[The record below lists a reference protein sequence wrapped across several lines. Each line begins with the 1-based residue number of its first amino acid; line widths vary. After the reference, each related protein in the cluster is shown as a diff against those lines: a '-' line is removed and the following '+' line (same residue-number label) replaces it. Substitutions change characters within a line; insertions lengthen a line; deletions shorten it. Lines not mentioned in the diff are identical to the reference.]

1 MTSNHLNKDIKNNVG
16 STEPGRVGY
25 GFGLAV
31 AVRTD
36 SGLSSINRND
46 VDFTW
51 NSAYGAVFLG
61 RS

>member
-46 VDFTW
+46 VDFT
-51 NSAYGAVFLG
+51 
-61 RS
+61 